1 MKKLFFLI
9 LYLSFGFAQSNLKW
23 EDPFFQKY
31 HKYIQGQPK
40 PLVWG
45 FRWYKDYAKTTYTQ
59 KYENGEWVVTFRV
72 YKNDQF
78 FQGECKSY
86 MGTTSEDSYM
96 DEAIKKSSIRSECIA
111 NPEKNLKPY
120 SGPIS
125 DYYEGGKLRIEG
137 TYKDGKLDGPYTVYM
152 GITDDGELKLE
163 ILFKSNKIIKT
174 PTYYLDGQ
182 LINGSQVFYKYG
194 KIEVEGTFKDGKQDG
209 LFEYYIDG
217 RFFLEQTY
225 KAGEPDGPY
234 KFYYSNGQLEEEGN
248 FNNVELDSPVK
259 YYYRNGQLKRE
270 GTLNNG
276 KLNGPYKSYY
286 ENGQLWKEG
295 NFKNDLVEG
304 PFKSYYKDGPLES
317 EGYYLSNL
325 QQRKWTYYF
334 EDGQLRGIGS
344 YKDGD
349 GTSHGNTGIPKHG
362 RIGTWKFFHKNG
374 KLKSESTWKD
384 GERDGPYKS
393 YYENGQLKEEG
404 TLKDGELD
412 GPTKTYYQNGQLKSE
427 ITWKDG
433 ELDGPTK
440 TYYQNGQL
448 KRETTYQFGQKIKE
462 RKYKNVE

>member
-209 LFEYYIDG
+209 LFEY
-217 RFFLEQTY
+217 
-225 KAGEPDGPY
+225 
-234 KFYYSNGQLEEEGN
+234 
-248 FNNVELDSPVK
+248 
-259 YYYRNGQLKRE
+259 
-270 GTLNNG
+270 
-276 KLNGPYKSYY
+276 
-286 ENGQLWKEG
+286 
-295 NFKNDLVEG
+295 
-304 PFKSYYKDGPLES
+304 
-317 EGYYLSNL
+317 
-325 QQRKWTYYF
+325 
-334 EDGQLRGIGS
+334 
-344 YKDGD
+344 
-349 GTSHGNTGIPKHG
+349 
-362 RIGTWKFFHKNG
+362 
-374 KLKSESTWKD
+374 
-384 GERDGPYKS
+384 
-393 YYENGQLKEEG
+393 
-404 TLKDGELD
+404 
-412 GPTKTYYQNGQLKSE
+412 
-427 ITWKDG
+427 
-433 ELDGPTK
+433 
-440 TYYQNGQL
+440 
-448 KRETTYQFGQKIKE
+448 
-462 RKYKNVE
+462 